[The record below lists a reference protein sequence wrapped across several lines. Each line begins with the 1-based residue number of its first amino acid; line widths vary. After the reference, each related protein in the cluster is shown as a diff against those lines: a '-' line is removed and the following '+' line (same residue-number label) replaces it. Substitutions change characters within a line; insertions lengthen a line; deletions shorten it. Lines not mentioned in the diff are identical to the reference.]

1 MASIKLCSDFPY
13 RDISVP
19 SKFIDEY
26 MPEANGE
33 FVKIYLYLLRSLGS
47 SSSDCSISKI
57 ADKFDHTE
65 KDVLRA
71 LKYWERQKL
80 LALDY
85 NPDKSIAGIHV
96 TDIYHLDDDYSSNRQ
111 ADAIVN
117 PTVTYNTVTNIEV
130 ANNDLTNSNSVIL
143 SNPEIIN
150 SMSRPVSDSSVDSST
165 VISEYA
171 SKITPI
177 PAPSSA
183 KKEYTLDE
191 IKNFRK
197 DPDVSE
203 LFFIIETYLKH
214 TLSSSDIN
222 TILYWYEELHFATE
236 LIEYLVEYCI
246 SKGHSSTRYM
256 NKVAISW
263 SESGITTVE
272 QAKENASIHSQVY
285 YAVMKALGIS
295 GRNLVDTE
303 MNYIKKWSKEFGFD
317 TNLISLACQRTI
329 SAIHQPSFEYV
340 DSIMTSWH
348 NNQVH
353 TTEDVDKLDAAF
365 NKTKKVSINTTE
377 KPTSSK
383 RNKFKN
389 FNQREYD
396 YDQLEKVLLT
406 TSVQ

>member
-1 MASIKLCSDFPY
+1 MASIRLCSDFPY

-33 FVKIYLYLLRSLGS
+33 FVKIYLYLLRSLSS

-65 KDVLRA
+65 KDVVRA

-80 LALDY
+80 LAIEY

-96 TDIYHLDDDYSSNRQ
+96 TDIYHLDDDFSSNKPAAAQ
-111 ADAIVN
+111 ESGNSSNAVEAA
-117 PTVTYNTVTNIEV
+117 TVVTESP
-130 ANNDLTNSNSVIL
+130 A
-143 SNPEIIN
+143 
-150 SMSRPVSDSSVDSST
+150 SDSSADSSS
-165 VISEYA
+165 VVAGYA
-171 SKITPI
+171 SNITPI
-177 PAPSSA
+177 PAPA
-183 KKEYTLDE
+183 PTKKEYTLDD

-222 TILYWYEELHFATE
+222 IILYWYEELHFPTD

-317 TNLISLACQRTI
+317 TQLISLACQRTI

-353 TTEDVDKLDAAF
+353 TTEDVDKLDAAY
-365 NKTKKVSINTTE
+365 NKTKKVTVNTTD
-377 KPTSSK
+377 KPIGTK
-383 RNKFKN
+383 RNKFNN

>member
-1 MASIKLCSDFPY
+1 MASIRLCSDFPY

-33 FVKIYLYLLRSLGS
+33 FVKIYLYLLRSLSS

-65 KDVLRA
+65 KDVVRA

-80 LALDY
+80 LAIEY

-96 TDIYHLDDDYSSNRQ
+96 TDIYHLDDDFSSNKPAAAAQ
-111 ADAIVN
+111 ESGN
-117 PTVTYNTVTNIEV
+117 SSNTVEAATIVTESP
-130 ANNDLTNSNSVIL
+130 A
-143 SNPEIIN
+143 
-150 SMSRPVSDSSVDSST
+150 SDSSTDSSS
-165 VISEYA
+165 VVAGYA
-171 SKITPI
+171 SNITPI
-177 PAPSSA
+177 PAPA
-183 KKEYTLDE
+183 PTKKEYTLDD
-191 IKNFRK
+191 IKNFRR

-222 TILYWYEELHFATE
+222 IILYWYEELHFPTD

-285 YAVMKALGIS
+285 YAVMKSLGIS

-317 TNLISLACQRTI
+317 TQLISLACQRTI

-353 TTEDVDKLDAAF
+353 TTEDVDKLDAAY
-365 NKTKKVSINTTE
+365 NKTKKVTVNTTD
-377 KPTSSK
+377 KPIGTK
-383 RNKFKN
+383 RNKFNN

>member
-1 MASIKLCSDFPY
+1 MASIRLCSDFPY

-33 FVKIYLYLLRSLGS
+33 FVKIYLYLLRSLSS

-65 KDVLRA
+65 KDVVRA

-80 LALDY
+80 LDIEY

-96 TDIYHLDDDYSSNRQ
+96 TDIYHLDDDFSSNKTAAAQ
-111 ADAIVN
+111 ESGN
-117 PTVTYNTVTNIEV
+117 SSNTVEAATIVTESP
-130 ANNDLTNSNSVIL
+130 A
-143 SNPEIIN
+143 
-150 SMSRPVSDSSVDSST
+150 SDSSTDSSS
-165 VISEYA
+165 VVAGYA
-171 SKITPI
+171 SNITPI
-177 PAPSSA
+177 PAPA
-183 KKEYTLDE
+183 PTKKEYTLDD

-222 TILYWYEELHFATE
+222 IILYWYEELHFPTD

-317 TNLISLACQRTI
+317 TQLISLACQRTI

-353 TTEDVDKLDAAF
+353 TTEDVDKLDAAY
-365 NKTKKVSINTTE
+365 NKTKKVTVNTAD
-377 KPTSSK
+377 KPIGTK
-383 RNKFKN
+383 RNKFNN

>member
-1 MASIKLCSDFPY
+1 MASIRLCSDFPY

-33 FVKIYLYLLRSLGS
+33 FVKIYLYLLRSLSS

-65 KDVLRA
+65 KDVVRA

-80 LALDY
+80 LAIEY

-96 TDIYHLDDDYSSNRQ
+96 TDIYHLDDDFSSNKPAAAAQ
-111 ADAIVN
+111 ESGN
-117 PTVTYNTVTNIEV
+117 SSNTVEAATIVTESP
-130 ANNDLTNSNSVIL
+130 A
-143 SNPEIIN
+143 
-150 SMSRPVSDSSVDSST
+150 SDSSTDSSS
-165 VISEYA
+165 VVAGYA
-171 SKITPI
+171 SNITPI
-177 PAPSSA
+177 PAPA
-183 KKEYTLDE
+183 PTKKEYTLDD

-222 TILYWYEELHFATE
+222 IILYWYEELHFPTD

-317 TNLISLACQRTI
+317 TQLISLACQRTI

-353 TTEDVDKLDAAF
+353 TTEDVDKLDAAY
-365 NKTKKVSINTTE
+365 NKTKKVTVNTTD
-377 KPTSSK
+377 KPIGTK
-383 RNKFKN
+383 RNKFNN

>member
-1 MASIKLCSDFPY
+1 MASIRLCSDFPY

-33 FVKIYLYLLRSLGS
+33 FVKIYLYLLRSLSS

-65 KDVLRA
+65 KDVVRA

-80 LALDY
+80 LAIEY

-96 TDIYHLDDDYSSNRQ
+96 TDIYHLDDDFSSNKPAVAAQESRNS
-111 ADAIVN
+111 I
-117 PTVTYNTVTNIEV
+117 NTVEAATIVTESP
-130 ANNDLTNSNSVIL
+130 A
-143 SNPEIIN
+143 
-150 SMSRPVSDSSVDSST
+150 SDSSTDSSS
-165 VISEYA
+165 VVAGYA
-171 SKITPI
+171 SNITPI
-177 PAPSSA
+177 PAPA
-183 KKEYTLDE
+183 PTKKEYTLDD
-191 IKNFRK
+191 IKNFRR

-222 TILYWYEELHFATE
+222 IILYWYEELHFPTD

-317 TNLISLACQRTI
+317 TQLISLACQRTI

-353 TTEDVDKLDAAF
+353 TTEDVDKLDAAY
-365 NKTKKVSINTTE
+365 NKTKKVTVNTTD
-377 KPTSSK
+377 KPIGTK
-383 RNKFKN
+383 RNKFNN

>member
-1 MASIKLCSDFPY
+1 MASIRLCSDFPY

-33 FVKIYLYLLRSLGS
+33 FVKIYLYLLRSLSS

-65 KDVLRA
+65 KDVVRA

-80 LALDY
+80 LAIEY

-96 TDIYHLDDDYSSNRQ
+96 TDIYHLDDDFRSNKPVVAAQESGNSSN
-111 ADAIVN
+111 AVEATTIVTES
-117 PTVTYNTVTNIEV
+117 P
-130 ANNDLTNSNSVIL
+130 A
-143 SNPEIIN
+143 
-150 SMSRPVSDSSVDSST
+150 SDSSADSSSI
-165 VISEYA
+165 VAGYA
-171 SKITPI
+171 SNITPI
-177 PAPSSA
+177 PAPA
-183 KKEYTLDE
+183 PTKKEYTLDD

-222 TILYWYEELHFATE
+222 IILYWYEELHFPTD

-317 TNLISLACQRTI
+317 TQLISLACQRTI

-353 TTEDVDKLDAAF
+353 TTEDVDKLDAAY
-365 NKTKKVSINTTE
+365 NKTKKVTVNTAD
-377 KPTSSK
+377 KPIGTK
-383 RNKFKN
+383 RNKFNN

>member
-1 MASIKLCSDFPY
+1 MASIRLCSDFPY

-33 FVKIYLYLLRSLGS
+33 FVKIYLYLLRSLSS

-65 KDVLRA
+65 KDVVRA

-80 LALDY
+80 LAIEY

-96 TDIYHLDDDYSSNRQ
+96 TDIYHLDDDFSSYKP
-111 ADAIVN
+111 V
-117 PTVTYNTVTNIEV
+117 V
-130 ANNDLTNSNSVIL
+130 AAQESGNSNNAVEAATIVTES
-143 SNPEIIN
+143 PA
-150 SMSRPVSDSSVDSST
+150 SDSSADSSS
-165 VISEYA
+165 VVAGYA
-171 SKITPI
+171 SNITPI
-177 PAPSSA
+177 PAPA
-183 KKEYTLDE
+183 PTKKEYTLDD

-222 TILYWYEELHFATE
+222 IILYWYEELHFPTD

-317 TNLISLACQRTI
+317 TQLISLACQRTI

-353 TTEDVDKLDAAF
+353 TTEDVDKLDAAY
-365 NKTKKVSINTTE
+365 NKTKKVTVNTTD
-377 KPTSSK
+377 KPIGTK
-383 RNKFKN
+383 RNKFNN

>member
-1 MASIKLCSDFPY
+1 MASIRLCSDFPY

-33 FVKIYLYLLRSLGS
+33 FVKIYLYLLRSLSS

-65 KDVLRA
+65 KDVVRA

-80 LALDY
+80 LAIEY

-96 TDIYHLDDDYSSNRQ
+96 TDIYHLDDDFSSNKPVVAAQ
-111 ADAIVN
+111 ESGNSSNAVEATTIVTES
-117 PTVTYNTVTNIEV
+117 P
-130 ANNDLTNSNSVIL
+130 A
-143 SNPEIIN
+143 
-150 SMSRPVSDSSVDSST
+150 SDSSADSSSI
-165 VISEYA
+165 VAGYA
-171 SKITPI
+171 SNITPI
-177 PAPSSA
+177 PAPA
-183 KKEYTLDE
+183 PTKKEYTLDD

-214 TLSSSDIN
+214 TLSSSDLNI
-222 TILYWYEELHFATE
+222 ILYWYEELHFPTD

-317 TNLISLACQRTI
+317 TQLISLACQRTI

-353 TTEDVDKLDAAF
+353 TTEDVDKLDAAY
-365 NKTKKVSINTTE
+365 NKTKKVTVNTAD
-377 KPTSSK
+377 KPIGTK
-383 RNKFKN
+383 RNKFNN

>member
-1 MASIKLCSDFPY
+1 MASIRLCSDFPY

-33 FVKIYLYLLRSLGS
+33 FVKIYLYLLRSLSS

-65 KDVLRA
+65 KDVVRA

-80 LALDY
+80 LAIEY

-96 TDIYHLDDDYSSNRQ
+96 TDIYHLDDDFSSNKPAVVAQ
-111 ADAIVN
+111 ESGN
-117 PTVTYNTVTNIEV
+117 SSNTVEAATIVTESP
-130 ANNDLTNSNSVIL
+130 A
-143 SNPEIIN
+143 
-150 SMSRPVSDSSVDSST
+150 SDSSTDSSS
-165 VISEYA
+165 VVAGYA
-171 SKITPI
+171 SNITPI
-177 PAPSSA
+177 PAPA
-183 KKEYTLDE
+183 PTKKEYTLDD
-191 IKNFRK
+191 IKNFRR

-222 TILYWYEELHFATE
+222 IILYWYEELHFPTD

-317 TNLISLACQRTI
+317 TQLISLACQRTI

-353 TTEDVDKLDAAF
+353 TTEDVDKLDAAY
-365 NKTKKVSINTTE
+365 NKTKKVTVNTTD
-377 KPTSSK
+377 KPIGTK
-383 RNKFKN
+383 RNKFNN

>member
-1 MASIKLCSDFPY
+1 MASIRLCSDFPY

-33 FVKIYLYLLRSLGS
+33 FVKIYLYLLRSLSS

-65 KDVLRA
+65 KDVVRA

-80 LALDY
+80 LAIEY

-96 TDIYHLDDDYSSNRQ
+96 TDIYHLDDDFSSNKPAAAQ
-111 ADAIVN
+111 ESGNSSNAVEAATIVTES
-117 PTVTYNTVTNIEV
+117 P
-130 ANNDLTNSNSVIL
+130 A
-143 SNPEIIN
+143 
-150 SMSRPVSDSSVDSST
+150 SDSSADSSS
-165 VISEYA
+165 VVAGYA
-171 SKITPI
+171 SNITPI
-177 PAPSSA
+177 PAPA
-183 KKEYTLDE
+183 PTKKEYTLDD

-222 TILYWYEELHFATE
+222 IILYWYEELHFPTD

-317 TNLISLACQRTI
+317 TQLISLACQRTI

-353 TTEDVDKLDAAF
+353 TTEDVDKLDAAY
-365 NKTKKVSINTTE
+365 NKTKKVTVNTTD
-377 KPTSSK
+377 KPIGTK
-383 RNKFKN
+383 RNKFNN

>member
-1 MASIKLCSDFPY
+1 MASIRLCSDFPY

-33 FVKIYLYLLRSLGS
+33 FVKIYLYLLRSLSS

-65 KDVLRA
+65 KDVVRA

-80 LALDY
+80 LAIEY

-96 TDIYHLDDDYSSNRQ
+96 TDIYHLDDDFSSNKPVVAAQ
-111 ADAIVN
+111 ESGNSSNAVEATTIVTES
-117 PTVTYNTVTNIEV
+117 P
-130 ANNDLTNSNSVIL
+130 A
-143 SNPEIIN
+143 
-150 SMSRPVSDSSVDSST
+150 SDSSADSSSI
-165 VISEYA
+165 VAGYA
-171 SKITPI
+171 SNITPI
-177 PAPSSA
+177 PAPA
-183 KKEYTLDE
+183 PTKKEYTLDD

-222 TILYWYEELHFATE
+222 IILYWYEELHFPTD

-317 TNLISLACQRTI
+317 TQLISLACQRTI

-353 TTEDVDKLDAAF
+353 TTEDVDKLDAAY
-365 NKTKKVSINTTE
+365 NKTKKVTVNTAD
-377 KPTSSK
+377 KPIGTK
-383 RNKFKN
+383 RNKFNN

>member
-1 MASIKLCSDFPY
+1 MASIRLCSDFPY

-33 FVKIYLYLLRSLGS
+33 FVKIYLYLLRSLSS

-65 KDVLRA
+65 KDVVRA

-80 LALDY
+80 LAIEY

-96 TDIYHLDDDYSSNRQ
+96 TDIYHLDDDFSSYKPVVAAQESGNSSN
-111 ADAIVN
+111 AVEAA
-117 PTVTYNTVTNIEV
+117 TVVTESP
-130 ANNDLTNSNSVIL
+130 A
-143 SNPEIIN
+143 
-150 SMSRPVSDSSVDSST
+150 SDSSADSSS
-165 VISEYA
+165 VVAGYA
-171 SKITPI
+171 SNITPI
-177 PAPSSA
+177 PAPA
-183 KKEYTLDE
+183 PTKKEYTLDD

-222 TILYWYEELHFATE
+222 IILYWYEELHFPTD

-317 TNLISLACQRTI
+317 TQLISLACQRTI

-353 TTEDVDKLDAAF
+353 TTEDVDKLDAAY
-365 NKTKKVSINTTE
+365 NKTKKVTVNTTD
-377 KPTSSK
+377 KPIGTK
-383 RNKFKN
+383 RNKFNN

>member
-1 MASIKLCSDFPY
+1 MASIRLCSDFPY

-33 FVKIYLYLLRSLGS
+33 FVKIYLYLLRSLSS

-65 KDVLRA
+65 KDVVRA

-80 LALDY
+80 LAIEY

-96 TDIYHLDDDYSSNRQ
+96 TDIYHLDDDFSSNKPAAAAQ
-111 ADAIVN
+111 ESGN
-117 PTVTYNTVTNIEV
+117 SSNTVESATIVTESP
-130 ANNDLTNSNSVIL
+130 A
-143 SNPEIIN
+143 
-150 SMSRPVSDSSVDSST
+150 SDSSTDSSS
-165 VISEYA
+165 VVAGYA
-171 SKITPI
+171 SNITPI
-177 PAPSSA
+177 PAPA
-183 KKEYTLDE
+183 PTKKEYTLDD
-191 IKNFRK
+191 IKNFRR

-222 TILYWYEELHFATE
+222 IILYWYEELHFPTV
-236 LIEYLVEYCI
+236 LIAYLVEYCI

-317 TNLISLACQRTI
+317 TQLISLACQRTI

-353 TTEDVDKLDAAF
+353 TTEDVDKLDAAY
-365 NKTKKVSINTTE
+365 NKTKKVTVNTTD
-377 KPTSSK
+377 KPIGTK
-383 RNKFKN
+383 RNKFNN

>member
-1 MASIKLCSDFPY
+1 MASIRLCSDFPY

-33 FVKIYLYLLRSLGS
+33 FVKIYLYLLRSLSS

-65 KDVLRA
+65 KDVVRA

-80 LALDY
+80 LAIEY

-96 TDIYHLDDDYSSNRQ
+96 TDIYHLDDDFSSNKPAVAAQ
-111 ADAIVN
+111 ESGNSI
-117 PTVTYNTVTNIEV
+117 NTVEAATIVTESP
-130 ANNDLTNSNSVIL
+130 A
-143 SNPEIIN
+143 
-150 SMSRPVSDSSVDSST
+150 SDSSTDSSS
-165 VISEYA
+165 VVAGYA
-171 SKITPI
+171 SNITPI
-177 PAPSSA
+177 PAPA
-183 KKEYTLDE
+183 PTKKEYTLDD
-191 IKNFRK
+191 IKNFRR

-222 TILYWYEELHFATE
+222 IILYWYEELHFPTD

-317 TNLISLACQRTI
+317 TQLISLACQRTI

-353 TTEDVDKLDAAF
+353 TTEDVDKLDAAY
-365 NKTKKVSINTTE
+365 NKTKKVTINTTD
-377 KPTSSK
+377 KPIGTK
-383 RNKFKN
+383 RNKFNN

>member
-1 MASIKLCSDFPY
+1 MASIRLCSDFPY

-33 FVKIYLYLLRSLGS
+33 FVKIYLYLLRSLSS

-65 KDVLRA
+65 KDVVRA

-80 LALDY
+80 LAIEY

-96 TDIYHLDDDYSSNRQ
+96 TDIYHLDDDFSSNKPVVAAQ
-111 ADAIVN
+111 ESGNSSNAVEATTIVTES
-117 PTVTYNTVTNIEV
+117 P
-130 ANNDLTNSNSVIL
+130 A
-143 SNPEIIN
+143 
-150 SMSRPVSDSSVDSST
+150 SDSSADSSSI
-165 VISEYA
+165 VAGYA
-171 SKITPI
+171 SNITPI
-177 PAPSSA
+177 PAPA
-183 KKEYTLDE
+183 PTKKEYTLDD

-222 TILYWYEELHFATE
+222 IILYWYEELHFPTD

-317 TNLISLACQRTI
+317 TQLISLACQRTI
-329 SAIHQPSFEYV
+329 SAIHKPSFEYV

-348 NNQVH
+348 TNQVH
-353 TTEDVDKLDAAF
+353 TSEDVDKLDAAY
-365 NKTKKVSINTTE
+365 NKTKKVTVNTAD
-377 KPTSSK
+377 KPIGTK
-383 RNKFKN
+383 RNKFNN

>member
-1 MASIKLCSDFPY
+1 MASIRLCSDFPY

-33 FVKIYLYLLRSLGS
+33 FVKIYLYLLRSLSS

-65 KDVLRA
+65 KDVVRA

-80 LALDY
+80 LAIEY

-96 TDIYHLDDDYSSNRQ
+96 TDIYHLDDDFSSNKPVVAAQ
-111 ADAIVN
+111 ESGNSSNAVEATTIVTES
-117 PTVTYNTVTNIEV
+117 P
-130 ANNDLTNSNSVIL
+130 A
-143 SNPEIIN
+143 
-150 SMSRPVSDSSVDSST
+150 SDSSADSSS
-165 VISEYA
+165 VVAGYA
-171 SKITPI
+171 SNITPI
-177 PAPSSA
+177 PAPA
-183 KKEYTLDE
+183 PTKKEYTLDD

-222 TILYWYEELHFATE
+222 IILYWYEELHFPTD

-317 TNLISLACQRTI
+317 TQLISLACQRTI

-353 TTEDVDKLDAAF
+353 TTEDVDKLDAAY
-365 NKTKKVSINTTE
+365 NKTKKVTVNTAD
-377 KPTSSK
+377 KPIGTK
-383 RNKFKN
+383 RNKFNN

>member
-1 MASIKLCSDFPY
+1 MASIRLCSDFPY

-33 FVKIYLYLLRSLGS
+33 FVKIYLYLLRSLSS

-65 KDVLRA
+65 KDVVRA

-80 LALDY
+80 LAIEY

-96 TDIYHLDDDYSSNRQ
+96 TDIYHLDDDFSSNKPVVAAQ
-111 ADAIVN
+111 ESGNSSNAVEATTIVTES
-117 PTVTYNTVTNIEV
+117 P
-130 ANNDLTNSNSVIL
+130 A
-143 SNPEIIN
+143 
-150 SMSRPVSDSSVDSST
+150 SDSSADSSS
-165 VISEYA
+165 VVAGYA
-171 SKITPI
+171 SNITPI
-177 PAPSSA
+177 PAPA
-183 KKEYTLDE
+183 PTKKEYTLDD

-222 TILYWYEELHFATE
+222 IILYWYEELHFPTD

-317 TNLISLACQRTI
+317 TQLISLACQRTI

-353 TTEDVDKLDAAF
+353 TTEDVDKLDAAY
-365 NKTKKVSINTTE
+365 NKTKKVTVNTTD
-377 KPTSSK
+377 KPIGTK
-383 RNKFKN
+383 RNKFNN

>member
-1 MASIKLCSDFPY
+1 MASIRLCSDFPY

-33 FVKIYLYLLRSLGS
+33 FVKIYLYLLRSLSS

-65 KDVLRA
+65 KDVVRA

-80 LALDY
+80 LAIEY

-96 TDIYHLDDDYSSNRQ
+96 TDIYHLDDDFSSNKPVVAAQ
-111 ADAIVN
+111 ESGNSSNAVEATTIVTES
-117 PTVTYNTVTNIEV
+117 P
-130 ANNDLTNSNSVIL
+130 A
-143 SNPEIIN
+143 
-150 SMSRPVSDSSVDSST
+150 SDSSADSSSI
-165 VISEYA
+165 VAGYA
-171 SKITPI
+171 SNITPI
-177 PAPSSA
+177 PAPA
-183 KKEYTLDE
+183 PTKKEYTLDD

-222 TILYWYEELHFATE
+222 IILYWYEELHFPTD

-317 TNLISLACQRTI
+317 TQLISLACQRTI

-353 TTEDVDKLDAAF
+353 TTEDVDKLDAAY
-365 NKTKKVSINTTE
+365 NKTKKVTVNTTD
-377 KPTSSK
+377 KPIGTK
-383 RNKFKN
+383 RNKFNN

>member
-1 MASIKLCSDFPY
+1 MASIRLCSDFPY

-33 FVKIYLYLLRSLGS
+33 FVKIYLYLLRSLSS

-65 KDVLRA
+65 KDVVRA

-80 LALDY
+80 LAIEY

-96 TDIYHLDDDYSSNRQ
+96 TDIYHLDDDFSSNKPAVAAQ
-111 ADAIVN
+111 ESGN
-117 PTVTYNTVTNIEV
+117 SSNTVEAATIVTESP
-130 ANNDLTNSNSVIL
+130 A
-143 SNPEIIN
+143 
-150 SMSRPVSDSSVDSST
+150 SDSSTDSSS
-165 VISEYA
+165 VVAGYA
-171 SKITPI
+171 SNITPI
-177 PAPSSA
+177 PAPA
-183 KKEYTLDE
+183 PTKKEYTLDD
-191 IKNFRK
+191 IKNFRR

-222 TILYWYEELHFATE
+222 IILYWYEELHFPTD

-317 TNLISLACQRTI
+317 TQLISLACQRTI

-353 TTEDVDKLDAAF
+353 TTEDVDKLDAAY
-365 NKTKKVSINTTE
+365 NKTKKVTVNTTD
-377 KPTSSK
+377 KPIGTK
-383 RNKFKN
+383 RNKFNN

>member
-1 MASIKLCSDFPY
+1 MASIRLCSDFPY

-33 FVKIYLYLLRSLGS
+33 FVKIYLYLLRSLSS

-65 KDVLRA
+65 KDVVRA

-80 LALDY
+80 LAIEY

-96 TDIYHLDDDYSSNRQ
+96 TDIYHLDDDFSSNKPAAAAQ
-111 ADAIVN
+111 ESGN
-117 PTVTYNTVTNIEV
+117 SSNTVEAATIVTESP
-130 ANNDLTNSNSVIL
+130 A
-143 SNPEIIN
+143 
-150 SMSRPVSDSSVDSST
+150 SDSSADSSSI
-165 VISEYA
+165 VAGYA
-171 SKITPI
+171 SNITPI
-177 PAPSSA
+177 PAPA
-183 KKEYTLDE
+183 PTKKEYTLDD
-191 IKNFRK
+191 IKNFRR

-222 TILYWYEELHFATE
+222 IILYWYEELHFPTD

-317 TNLISLACQRTI
+317 TQLISLACQRTI

-353 TTEDVDKLDAAF
+353 TTEDVDKLDAAY
-365 NKTKKVSINTTE
+365 NKTKKVTINTTD
-377 KPTSSK
+377 KPIGTK
-383 RNKFKN
+383 RNKFNN

>member
-1 MASIKLCSDFPY
+1 MASIRLCSDFPY

-33 FVKIYLYLLRSLGS
+33 FVKIYLYLLRSLSS

-65 KDVLRA
+65 KDVVRA

-80 LALDY
+80 LAIEY

-96 TDIYHLDDDYSSNRQ
+96 TDIYHLDDDFSSNKPAVAAQESRNS
-111 ADAIVN
+111 I
-117 PTVTYNTVTNIEV
+117 NTVEAATIVTESP
-130 ANNDLTNSNSVIL
+130 A
-143 SNPEIIN
+143 
-150 SMSRPVSDSSVDSST
+150 SDSSTDSSS
-165 VISEYA
+165 VVAGYA
-171 SKITPI
+171 SNITPI
-177 PAPSSA
+177 PAPA
-183 KKEYTLDE
+183 PTKKEYTLDD
-191 IKNFRK
+191 IKNFRR

-222 TILYWYEELHFATE
+222 IILYWYEELHFPTD

-317 TNLISLACQRTI
+317 TQLISLACQRTI

-353 TTEDVDKLDAAF
+353 TTEDVDKLDAAY
-365 NKTKKVSINTTE
+365 NKTKKVTINTTD
-377 KPTSSK
+377 KPIGTK
-383 RNKFKN
+383 RNKFNN

>member
-1 MASIKLCSDFPY
+1 MASIRLCSDFPY

-33 FVKIYLYLLRSLGS
+33 FVKIYLYLLRSLSS

-65 KDVLRA
+65 KDVVRA

-80 LALDY
+80 LDIEY

-96 TDIYHLDDDYSSNRQ
+96 TDIYHLDDDFSSNKPAAAAQ
-111 ADAIVN
+111 ESGN
-117 PTVTYNTVTNIEV
+117 SSNTVEAATIVTESP
-130 ANNDLTNSNSVIL
+130 A
-143 SNPEIIN
+143 
-150 SMSRPVSDSSVDSST
+150 SDSSTDSSS
-165 VISEYA
+165 VVAGYA
-171 SKITPI
+171 SNITPI
-177 PAPSSA
+177 PAPA
-183 KKEYTLDE
+183 PTKKEYTLDD
-191 IKNFRK
+191 IKNFRR

-222 TILYWYEELHFATE
+222 IILYWYEELHFPTD

-317 TNLISLACQRTI
+317 TQLISLACQRTI

-353 TTEDVDKLDAAF
+353 TTEDVDKLDAAY
-365 NKTKKVSINTTE
+365 NKTKKVTVNTTD
-377 KPTSSK
+377 KPIGTK
-383 RNKFKN
+383 RNKFNN

>member
-1 MASIKLCSDFPY
+1 MASIRLCSDFPY

-33 FVKIYLYLLRSLGS
+33 FVKIYLYLLRSLSS

-65 KDVLRA
+65 KDVVRA

-80 LALDY
+80 LAIEY

-96 TDIYHLDDDYSSNRQ
+96 TDIYHLDDDFSSNKPAVAAQ
-111 ADAIVN
+111 ESGNSSNAVEAATIVTES
-117 PTVTYNTVTNIEV
+117 P
-130 ANNDLTNSNSVIL
+130 A
-143 SNPEIIN
+143 
-150 SMSRPVSDSSVDSST
+150 SDSSTDSSS
-165 VISEYA
+165 VVAGYA
-171 SKITPI
+171 SNITPI
-177 PAPSSA
+177 PAPA
-183 KKEYTLDE
+183 PTKKEYTLDD
-191 IKNFRK
+191 IKNFRR

-222 TILYWYEELHFATE
+222 IILYWYEELHFPTD

-317 TNLISLACQRTI
+317 TQLISLACQRTI

-353 TTEDVDKLDAAF
+353 TTEDVDKLDAAY
-365 NKTKKVSINTTE
+365 NKTKKVTVNTTD
-377 KPTSSK
+377 KPIGTK
-383 RNKFKN
+383 RNKFNN

>member
-1 MASIKLCSDFPY
+1 MASIRLCSDFPY

-33 FVKIYLYLLRSLGS
+33 FVKIYLYLLRSLSS

-65 KDVLRA
+65 KDVVRA

-80 LALDY
+80 LAIEY

-96 TDIYHLDDDYSSNRQ
+96 TDIYHLDDDFSSNKPAAAAQ
-111 ADAIVN
+111 ESGN
-117 PTVTYNTVTNIEV
+117 SSNTVEAATIVTESP
-130 ANNDLTNSNSVIL
+130 A
-143 SNPEIIN
+143 
-150 SMSRPVSDSSVDSST
+150 SDSSTDSSS
-165 VISEYA
+165 VVAGYA
-171 SKITPI
+171 SNITPI
-177 PAPSSA
+177 PAPA
-183 KKEYTLDE
+183 PTKKEYTLDD
-191 IKNFRK
+191 IKNFRR

-222 TILYWYEELHFATE
+222 IILYWYEELHFPTD

-317 TNLISLACQRTI
+317 TQLISLACQRTI

-353 TTEDVDKLDAAF
+353 TTEDVDKLDAAY
-365 NKTKKVSINTTE
+365 NKTKKVTINTTD
-377 KPTSSK
+377 KPIGTK
-383 RNKFKN
+383 RNKFNN

>member
-1 MASIKLCSDFPY
+1 MASIRLCSDFPY

-33 FVKIYLYLLRSLGS
+33 FVKIYLYLLRSLSS

-65 KDVLRA
+65 KDVVRA

-80 LALDY
+80 LAIEY

-96 TDIYHLDDDYSSNRQ
+96 TDIYHLDDDFSSNKPAAAAQ
-111 ADAIVN
+111 ESGN
-117 PTVTYNTVTNIEV
+117 SSNTVEATTIVTESP
-130 ANNDLTNSNSVIL
+130 A
-143 SNPEIIN
+143 
-150 SMSRPVSDSSVDSST
+150 SDSSTDSSS
-165 VISEYA
+165 VVAGYA
-171 SKITPI
+171 SNITPI
-177 PAPSSA
+177 PAPA
-183 KKEYTLDE
+183 PTKKEYTLDD
-191 IKNFRK
+191 IKNFRR

-222 TILYWYEELHFATE
+222 IILYWYEELHFPTD

-317 TNLISLACQRTI
+317 TQLISLACQRTI

-353 TTEDVDKLDAAF
+353 TTEDVDKLDAAY
-365 NKTKKVSINTTE
+365 NKTKKVTVNTTD
-377 KPTSSK
+377 KPIGTK
-383 RNKFKN
+383 RNKFNN

>member
-1 MASIKLCSDFPY
+1 MASIRLCSDFPY

-33 FVKIYLYLLRSLGS
+33 FVKIYLYLLRSLSS

-65 KDVLRA
+65 KDVVRA

-80 LALDY
+80 LAIEY
-85 NPDKSIAGIHV
+85 NSDKSIAGIHV
-96 TDIYHLDDDYSSNRQ
+96 TDIYHLDDDFSSNKPAVAVQ
-111 ADAIVN
+111 ESGNSI
-117 PTVTYNTVTNIEV
+117 NTVEAATIVTESP
-130 ANNDLTNSNSVIL
+130 A
-143 SNPEIIN
+143 
-150 SMSRPVSDSSVDSST
+150 SDSSTDSSS
-165 VISEYA
+165 VVAGYA
-171 SKITPI
+171 SNITPI
-177 PAPSSA
+177 PAPA
-183 KKEYTLDE
+183 PTKKEYTLDD
-191 IKNFRK
+191 IKNFRR

-222 TILYWYEELHFATE
+222 IILYWYEELHFPTD

-317 TNLISLACQRTI
+317 TQLISLACQRTI

-353 TTEDVDKLDAAF
+353 TTEDVDKLDAAY
-365 NKTKKVSINTTE
+365 NKTKKVTINTTD
-377 KPTSSK
+377 KPIGTK
-383 RNKFKN
+383 RNKFNN

>member
-1 MASIKLCSDFPY
+1 MASIRLCSDFPY

-33 FVKIYLYLLRSLGS
+33 FVKIYLYLLRSLSS

-65 KDVLRA
+65 KDVVRA

-80 LALDY
+80 LAIEY

-96 TDIYHLDDDYSSNRQ
+96 TDIYHLDDDFSSNKPVVAAQ
-111 ADAIVN
+111 ESGNSSNAVEAATIVTES
-117 PTVTYNTVTNIEV
+117 P
-130 ANNDLTNSNSVIL
+130 A
-143 SNPEIIN
+143 
-150 SMSRPVSDSSVDSST
+150 SDSSADSSS
-165 VISEYA
+165 VVAGYA
-171 SKITPI
+171 SNITPI
-177 PAPSSA
+177 PAPA
-183 KKEYTLDE
+183 PTKKEYTLDD

-222 TILYWYEELHFATE
+222 IILYWYEELHFPTD

-317 TNLISLACQRTI
+317 TQLISLACQRTI

-353 TTEDVDKLDAAF
+353 TTEDVDKLDAAY
-365 NKTKKVSINTTE
+365 NKTKKVTVNTTD
-377 KPTSSK
+377 KPIGTK
-383 RNKFKN
+383 RNKFNN

>member
-1 MASIKLCSDFPY
+1 MASIRLCSDFPY

-33 FVKIYLYLLRSLGS
+33 FVKIYLYLLRSLSS

-65 KDVLRA
+65 KDVVRA

-80 LALDY
+80 LAIEY

-96 TDIYHLDDDYSSNRQ
+96 TDIYHLDDDFSSNKPVAAAQ
-111 ADAIVN
+111 ESGN
-117 PTVTYNTVTNIEV
+117 SSNTVEAATIVTESP
-130 ANNDLTNSNSVIL
+130 A
-143 SNPEIIN
+143 
-150 SMSRPVSDSSVDSST
+150 SDSSTDSSS
-165 VISEYA
+165 VVAGYA
-171 SKITPI
+171 SNITPI
-177 PAPSSA
+177 PAPA
-183 KKEYTLDE
+183 PTKKEYTLDD
-191 IKNFRK
+191 IKNFRR

-222 TILYWYEELHFATE
+222 IILYWYEELHFPTD

-317 TNLISLACQRTI
+317 TQLISLACQRTI

-353 TTEDVDKLDAAF
+353 TTEDVDKLDAAY
-365 NKTKKVSINTTE
+365 NKTKKVTINTTD
-377 KPTSSK
+377 KPIGTK
-383 RNKFKN
+383 RNKFNN

>member
-1 MASIKLCSDFPY
+1 MASIRLCSDFPY

-33 FVKIYLYLLRSLGS
+33 FVKIYLYLLRSLSS

-65 KDVLRA
+65 KDVVRA

-80 LALDY
+80 LAIEY

-96 TDIYHLDDDYSSNRQ
+96 TDIYHLDDDFSSNKPAAAAQ
-111 ADAIVN
+111 ESGNSI
-117 PTVTYNTVTNIEV
+117 NTVEAATIVTESP
-130 ANNDLTNSNSVIL
+130 A
-143 SNPEIIN
+143 
-150 SMSRPVSDSSVDSST
+150 SDSSTDSSS
-165 VISEYA
+165 VVAGYA
-171 SKITPI
+171 SNITPI
-177 PAPSSA
+177 PAPA
-183 KKEYTLDE
+183 PTKKEYTLDD
-191 IKNFRK
+191 IKNFRR

-222 TILYWYEELHFATE
+222 IILYWYEELHFPTD

-317 TNLISLACQRTI
+317 TQLISLACQRTI

-353 TTEDVDKLDAAF
+353 TTEDVDKLDAAY
-365 NKTKKVSINTTE
+365 NKTKKVTINTTD
-377 KPTSSK
+377 KPIGTK
-383 RNKFKN
+383 RNKFNN

>member
-1 MASIKLCSDFPY
+1 MASIRLCSDFPY

-33 FVKIYLYLLRSLGS
+33 FVKIYLYLLRSLSS

-65 KDVLRA
+65 KDVVRA

-80 LALDY
+80 LDIEY

-96 TDIYHLDDDYSSNRQ
+96 TDIYHLDDDFSSNKTAAAQ
-111 ADAIVN
+111 ESGNSSNAVEAA
-117 PTVTYNTVTNIEV
+117 TVVTESP
-130 ANNDLTNSNSVIL
+130 AF
-143 SNPEIIN
+143 
-150 SMSRPVSDSSVDSST
+150 DSSADSSS
-165 VISEYA
+165 VVAGYA
-171 SKITPI
+171 SNITPI
-177 PAPSSA
+177 PAPA
-183 KKEYTLDE
+183 PTKKEYTLDD

-222 TILYWYEELHFATE
+222 IILYWYEELHFPTD

-317 TNLISLACQRTI
+317 TQLISLACQRTI

-353 TTEDVDKLDAAF
+353 TTEDVDKLDAAY
-365 NKTKKVSINTTE
+365 NKTKKVTVNTAD
-377 KPTSSK
+377 KPIGTK
-383 RNKFKN
+383 RNKFNN

>member
-1 MASIKLCSDFPY
+1 MASIRLCSDFPY

-33 FVKIYLYLLRSLGS
+33 FVKIYLYLLRSLSS

-65 KDVLRA
+65 KDVVRA

-80 LALDY
+80 LAIEY

-96 TDIYHLDDDYSSNRQ
+96 TDIYHLDDDFSSNKPVVAAQ
-111 ADAIVN
+111 ESGNSSNAVEA
-117 PTVTYNTVTNIEV
+117 TTMVTESP
-130 ANNDLTNSNSVIL
+130 A
-143 SNPEIIN
+143 
-150 SMSRPVSDSSVDSST
+150 SDSSADSSSI
-165 VISEYA
+165 VAGYA
-171 SKITPI
+171 SNITPI
-177 PAPSSA
+177 PAPA
-183 KKEYTLDE
+183 PTKKEYTLDD

-222 TILYWYEELHFATE
+222 IILYWYEELHFPTD

-317 TNLISLACQRTI
+317 TQLISLACQRTI

-353 TTEDVDKLDAAF
+353 TTEDVDKLDAAY
-365 NKTKKVSINTTE
+365 NKTKKVTVNTAD
-377 KPTSSK
+377 KPIGTK
-383 RNKFKN
+383 RNKFNN

>member
-1 MASIKLCSDFPY
+1 MASIRLCSDFPY

-33 FVKIYLYLLRSLGS
+33 FVKIYLYLLRSLSS

-65 KDVLRA
+65 KDVVRA

-80 LALDY
+80 LAIEY

-96 TDIYHLDDDYSSNRQ
+96 TDIYHLDDDFSSNKPAAAAQ
-111 ADAIVN
+111 KSGN
-117 PTVTYNTVTNIEV
+117 SSNTVEAATIVTESP
-130 ANNDLTNSNSVIL
+130 A
-143 SNPEIIN
+143 
-150 SMSRPVSDSSVDSST
+150 SDSSTDSSS
-165 VISEYA
+165 VVAGYA
-171 SKITPI
+171 SNITPI
-177 PAPSSA
+177 PAPA
-183 KKEYTLDE
+183 PTKKEYTLDD
-191 IKNFRK
+191 IKNFRR

-222 TILYWYEELHFATE
+222 IILYWYEELHFPTD

-317 TNLISLACQRTI
+317 TQLISLACQRTI

-353 TTEDVDKLDAAF
+353 TTEDVDKLDAAY
-365 NKTKKVSINTTE
+365 NKTKKVTVNTTD
-377 KPTSSK
+377 KPIGTK
-383 RNKFKN
+383 RNKFNN

>member
-1 MASIKLCSDFPY
+1 MCFIFKNYCAIIFMASIRLCSDFPY

-33 FVKIYLYLLRSLGS
+33 FVKIYLYLLRSLSS

-65 KDVLRA
+65 KDVVRA

-80 LALDY
+80 LAIEY

-96 TDIYHLDDDYSSNRQ
+96 TDIYHLDDDFSSNKPVVAAQ
-111 ADAIVN
+111 ESGNSSNAVEATTIVTES
-117 PTVTYNTVTNIEV
+117 P
-130 ANNDLTNSNSVIL
+130 A
-143 SNPEIIN
+143 
-150 SMSRPVSDSSVDSST
+150 SDSSADSSSI
-165 VISEYA
+165 VAGYA
-171 SKITPI
+171 SNITPI
-177 PAPSSA
+177 PAPA
-183 KKEYTLDE
+183 PTKKEYTLDD

-222 TILYWYEELHFATE
+222 IILYWYEELHFPTD

-317 TNLISLACQRTI
+317 TQLISLACQRTI

-353 TTEDVDKLDAAF
+353 TTEDVDKLDAAY
-365 NKTKKVSINTTE
+365 NKTKKVTVNTAD
-377 KPTSSK
+377 KPIGTK
-383 RNKFKN
+383 RNKFNN

>member
-1 MASIKLCSDFPY
+1 MASIRLCSDFPY

-33 FVKIYLYLLRSLGS
+33 FVKIYLYLLRSLSS

-65 KDVLRA
+65 KDVVRA

-80 LALDY
+80 LAIEY

-96 TDIYHLDDDYSSNRQ
+96 TDIYHLDDDFSSNKTAAAQ
-111 ADAIVN
+111 ESGNSSNAVEAA
-117 PTVTYNTVTNIEV
+117 TVVTESP
-130 ANNDLTNSNSVIL
+130 A
-143 SNPEIIN
+143 
-150 SMSRPVSDSSVDSST
+150 SDSSADSSS
-165 VISEYA
+165 VVAGYA
-171 SKITPI
+171 SNITPI
-177 PAPSSA
+177 PAPA
-183 KKEYTLDE
+183 PTKKEYTLDD

-222 TILYWYEELHFATE
+222 IILYWYEELHFPTD

-317 TNLISLACQRTI
+317 TQLISLACQRTI

-353 TTEDVDKLDAAF
+353 TTEDVDKLDAAY
-365 NKTKKVSINTTE
+365 NKTKKVTVNTTD
-377 KPTSSK
+377 KPIGTK
-383 RNKFKN
+383 RNKFNN

>member
-1 MASIKLCSDFPY
+1 MASIRLCSDFPY

-33 FVKIYLYLLRSLGS
+33 FVKIYLYLLRSLSS

-65 KDVLRA
+65 KDVVRA

-80 LALDY
+80 LAIEY

-96 TDIYHLDDDYSSNRQ
+96 TDIYHLDDDFSSNKPAVAAQ
-111 ADAIVN
+111 ESGNSI
-117 PTVTYNTVTNIEV
+117 NTVEAATIVTESP
-130 ANNDLTNSNSVIL
+130 A
-143 SNPEIIN
+143 
-150 SMSRPVSDSSVDSST
+150 SDSSTDSSS
-165 VISEYA
+165 VVAGYA
-171 SKITPI
+171 SNITPI
-177 PAPSSA
+177 PAPA
-183 KKEYTLDE
+183 PTKKEYTLDD
-191 IKNFRK
+191 IKNFRR

-222 TILYWYEELHFATE
+222 IILYWYEELHFPTD

-317 TNLISLACQRTI
+317 TQLISLACQRTI

-353 TTEDVDKLDAAF
+353 TTEDVDKLDAAY
-365 NKTKKVSINTTE
+365 NKTKKVTVNTTD
-377 KPTSSK
+377 KPIGTK
-383 RNKFKN
+383 RNKFNN

>member
-1 MASIKLCSDFPY
+1 MASIRLCSDFPY

-33 FVKIYLYLLRSLGS
+33 FVKIYLYLLRSLSS

-65 KDVLRA
+65 KDVVRA

-80 LALDY
+80 LAIEY

-96 TDIYHLDDDYSSNRQ
+96 TDIYHLDDDFSSNKPAAAAQ
-111 ADAIVN
+111 ESGN
-117 PTVTYNTVTNIEV
+117 SSNTVEAATIVTESP
-130 ANNDLTNSNSVIL
+130 A
-143 SNPEIIN
+143 
-150 SMSRPVSDSSVDSST
+150 SDSSTDSSS
-165 VISEYA
+165 VVAGYA
-171 SKITPI
+171 SNITPI
-177 PAPSSA
+177 PAPA
-183 KKEYTLDE
+183 PTKKEYTLDD
-191 IKNFRK
+191 IKNFRR

-222 TILYWYEELHFATE
+222 IILYWYEELHFPTD

-317 TNLISLACQRTI
+317 TQLISLACQRTI

-353 TTEDVDKLDAAF
+353 TTEDVDKLDAAY
-365 NKTKKVSINTTE
+365 NKTKKVTVNTTD
-377 KPTSSK
+377 KPIGTK
-383 RNKFKN
+383 RNKFNN

>member
-1 MASIKLCSDFPY
+1 MASIRLCSDFPY

-33 FVKIYLYLLRSLGS
+33 FVKIYLYLLRSLSS

-65 KDVLRA
+65 KDVVRA

-80 LALDY
+80 LAIEY

-96 TDIYHLDDDYSSNRQ
+96 TDIYHLDDDFSSNKPAATAQ
-111 ADAIVN
+111 ESGN
-117 PTVTYNTVTNIEV
+117 SSNTVEAATIVTESP
-130 ANNDLTNSNSVIL
+130 A
-143 SNPEIIN
+143 
-150 SMSRPVSDSSVDSST
+150 SDSSTDSSS
-165 VISEYA
+165 VVAGYA
-171 SKITPI
+171 SNITPI
-177 PAPSSA
+177 PAPA
-183 KKEYTLDE
+183 PTKKEYTLDD
-191 IKNFRK
+191 IKNFRR

-222 TILYWYEELHFATE
+222 IILYWYEELHFPTD

-317 TNLISLACQRTI
+317 TQLISLACQRTI

-353 TTEDVDKLDAAF
+353 TTEDVDKLDAAY
-365 NKTKKVSINTTE
+365 NKTKKVTVNTTD
-377 KPTSSK
+377 KPIGTK
-383 RNKFKN
+383 RNKFNN